1 MNSENSISLDSN
13 LSQGHEIPQF
23 PTFHGFS
30 NNNFYMNDSF
40 PGNFLNGDWYL
51 DKEKYETPLN
61 NRLYRSY
68 IEPDEISQQS
78 TDENTRR
85 YMLPKKES
93 SSFFN
98 ETNNDN
104 DNDNNFNAVEEALNR
119 SNEVAMENQIL
130 NQDLQNTI
138 NDNNNTS
145 FAGDIRNNDNNTHEN
160 SINNNITTNNED
172 NLLLT
177 INNKKEKRKFKS
189 TENMGRKRKGNSI
202 PGNYG
207 KKMNNKFRPN
217 NMRVKLDRTFSGS
230 LVDFINLLIER
241 SPKLKNIGRLKKL
254 SSDVIN
260 VSKKSVLL
268 GYLGQTA
275 REYLS
280 NKISIKFKTFQS
292 DYNKLLIDHIY
303 EVNETSITSILDKY
317 IRELKLIFC
326 NDENPDEI
334 FKDFKRLQNFIDN
347 KLTTQ
352 DDENKEYIEAFK
364 QQSLNYEKELKN
376 IDGRME

>member
-1 MNSENSISLDSN
+1 MSSENSISLDIN
-13 LSQGHEIPQF
+13 LSQPYDISQLPINNE
-23 PTFHGFS
+23 S
-30 NNNFYMNDSF
+30 LNNNSFGDDSF
-40 PGNFLNGDWYL
+40 QKNFLNVDWYL
-51 DKEKYETPLN
+51 DKEKYETPLI

-78 TDENTRR
+78 TDKNTRR

-98 ETNNDN
+98 ETNN

-138 NDNNNTS
+138 NDDSNTS
-145 FAGDIRNNDNNTHEN
+145 FAGDIRNNDINTHEN

-172 NLLLT
+172 NLPLT

-189 TENMGRKRKGNSI
+189 TENMGRKTKGNSI
-202 PGNYG
+202 PGNFG

-217 NMRVKLDRTFSGS
+217 NMRVKLDRAFNNS

-241 SPKLKNIGRLKKL
+241 SPKLKNIARLKKL
-254 SSDVIN
+254 NSDVIN

-303 EVNETSITSILDKY
+303 EVNETSITSILDKF

-326 NDENPDEI
+326 SDENPDEI

-347 KLTTQ
+347 KLITQ

>member
-1 MNSENSISLDSN
+1 MSSENSISLDIN
-13 LSQGHEIPQF
+13 LSQPYDISQLPINNE
-23 PTFHGFS
+23 S
-30 NNNFYMNDSF
+30 LNNNSFGDDSF
-40 PGNFLNGDWYL
+40 QKNFLNVDWYL
-51 DKEKYETPLN
+51 DKEKYETPLI

-78 TDENTRR
+78 TDKNTRR

-98 ETNNDN
+98 ETNN

-145 FAGDIRNNDNNTHEN
+145 FAGDIRNNDINTHEN

-172 NLLLT
+172 NLPLT

-189 TENMGRKRKGNSI
+189 TENMGRKTKGNSI
-202 PGNYG
+202 PGNFG

-217 NMRVKLDRTFSGS
+217 NMRVKLDRAFNNS

-241 SPKLKNIGRLKKL
+241 SPKLKNIARLKKL
-254 SSDVIN
+254 NSDVIN

-303 EVNETSITSILDKY
+303 EVNETSITSILDKF

-326 NDENPDEI
+326 SDENPDEI

-347 KLTTQ
+347 KLITQ